1 VGGSIPH
8 VIEPVHNIQSVELY
22 ADENF
27 LARVVLPSG
36 YTKVNATLTLV
47 LEAVERTL
55 RGMERCN
62 IHICIRGIKMNEE
75 TEVKPDETLDCI
87 GLFCPIPVF
96 NTTEAINSIN
106 IGEVLEV
113 LTDDPASTQDIPRW
127 AKRTGHKLLKFEDQ
141 DDNFRFLIERTK

>member
-1 VGGSIPH
+1 
-8 VIEPVHNIQSVELY
+8 
-22 ADENF
+22 
-27 LARVVLPSG
+27 
-36 YTKVNATLTLV
+36 
-47 LEAVERTL
+47 
-55 RGMERCN
+55 
-62 IHICIRGIKMNEE
+62 MNKE

-96 NTTEAINSIN
+96 NTTEAINTIS

-141 DDNFRFLIERTK
+141 GDNFRFLIERTK